1 MFERETRREKILDS
15 RHREMKLK
23 ERSKSSADGA
33 KVSWIKN
40 VWKKAKEKLA
50 VIFID
55 YTSISCSLCIC
66 RLARYFVYCKYTAK
80 LLVVKFCSCRTLW
93 YWHHYN
99 QILKCNMITKAIVI
113 LVIRIS
119 LLFDLKSKFRN
130 SSLNFSMHF
139 TDRPS
144 K

>member
-55 YTSISCSLCIC
+55 YTSIPCSLCTC

-93 YWHHYN
+93 YWHHYTTN
-99 QILKCNMITKAIVI
+99 FKMQYDHKSNCDFGNSDIIVI
-113 LVIRIS
+113 W
-119 LLFDLKSKFRN
+119 LKIKVQKLIFEFLHAFYRQ
-130 SSLNFSMHF
+130 
-139 TDRPS
+139 T